1 MKEVY
6 LYTDGACSGN
16 PGPGGYGA
24 ILVYNGHEKV
34 MSAGYRETTNNR
46 MELLGV
52 IVGLRALNEP
62 CKVQLYTD
70 SKYVAEAIEKGWARS
85 WQENGWRKKDKKPA
99 KNPDLWEQLL
109 LFLERHEVIIHW
121 LKGHAGH
128 VYNERCDKLAVGAYL
143 GDDLLEDEN
152 YQQ

>member
-34 MSAGYRETTNNR
+34 LSAGYRETTNNR

-52 IVGLRALNEP
+52 IVGLNALTQP
-62 CKVQLYTD
+62 CRVQLYTD
-70 SKYVAEAIEKGWARS
+70 SKYVSEAIEKGWARS

-99 KNPDLWEQLL
+99 KNPDLWEELL
-109 LFLERHEVIIHW
+109 ALLDKHDVVIHW

-128 VYNERCDKLAVGAYL
+128 EYNERCDKLAVAAYL
-143 GDDLLEDEN
+143 GENLLEDTN
-152 YQQ
+152 YEE

>member
-34 MSAGYRETTNNR
+34 ISAGYRETTNNR

-52 IVGLRALNEP
+52 IVGLSALNEP

-70 SKYVAEAIEKGWARS
+70 SIYVSEAIEKGWAVS

-109 LFLERHEVIIHW
+109 ALLNKHQVVIHW

-128 VYNERCDKLAVGAYL
+128 EYNERCDKLAVAAYL
-143 GDDLLEDEN
+143 SNELLEDTN
-152 YQQ
+152 YME

>member
-24 ILVYNGHEKV
+24 ILVYKGHEKV
-34 MSAGYRETTNNR
+34 MSAGYRTTTNNR
-46 MELLGV
+46 MELMGV
-52 IVGLRALNEP
+52 IVGLSALNEP

-70 SKYVAEAIEKGWARS
+70 SKYVSEAIEKGWAIS
-85 WQENGWRKKDKKPA
+85 WQQNGWRKKDKKPA
-99 KNPDLWEQLL
+99 KNPDLWEELL
-109 LFLERHEVIIHW
+109 MLLDKHDVVIHW

-128 VYNERCDKLAVGAYL
+128 EFNERCDKLAVAAYL
-143 GDDLLEDEN
+143 SDDLLEDAN
-152 YQQ
+152 YME

>member
-34 MSAGYRETTNNR
+34 LSAGYRVTTNNR

-52 IVGLRALNEP
+52 IVGLSALIEP

-70 SKYVAEAIEKGWARS
+70 SKYVSEAVEKGWARS

-109 LFLERHEVIIHW
+109 ELLERHDVTIHW

-128 VYNERCDKLAVGAYL
+128 EFNERCDKLAVNAYL
-143 GDDLLEDEN
+143 GDCLLEDEN
-152 YQQ
+152 YEL